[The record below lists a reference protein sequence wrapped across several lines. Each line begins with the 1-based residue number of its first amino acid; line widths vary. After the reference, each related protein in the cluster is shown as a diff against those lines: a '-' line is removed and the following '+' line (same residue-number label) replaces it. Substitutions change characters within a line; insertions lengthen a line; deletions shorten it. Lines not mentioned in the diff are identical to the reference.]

1 MAKKVVV
8 FILLLVLISAAAS
21 AEEPQE
27 TVAVTGTIQDAK
39 GATIPGAKVKLTPQS
54 GGHETEITTDETGT
68 FSFDN
73 QPAGDYTITVI
84 APGFE
89 LAERKVTA
97 GTSPVSPIQIRLKL
111 SQVTEKVNVSA
122 DANPL
127 SPEQNA
133 DRGFASAET
142 FTFSVTCESFKR

>member
-1 MAKKVVV
+1 MANKLVVL
-8 FILLLVLISAAAS
+8 ILLLVLISAAAS

-39 GATIPGAKVKLTPQS
+39 AASIPGARVKLTPQS
-54 GGHETEITTDETGT
+54 GGHGTEVTTDEGGA

-89 LAERKVTA
+89 LAERQVTV
-97 GTSPVSPIQIRLKL
+97 GTSPVPPI
-111 SQVTEKVNVSA
+111 
-122 DANPL
+122 
-127 SPEQNA
+127 
-133 DRGFASAET
+133 
-142 FTFSVTCESFKR
+142 